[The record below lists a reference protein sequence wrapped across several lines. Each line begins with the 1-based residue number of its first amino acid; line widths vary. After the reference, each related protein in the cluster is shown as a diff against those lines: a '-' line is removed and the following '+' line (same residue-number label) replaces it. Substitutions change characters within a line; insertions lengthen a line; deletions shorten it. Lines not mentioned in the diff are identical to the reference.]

1 MFAGIVD
8 VAMAER
14 GEEAKVTKGFMAAQA
29 VFSALNA
36 ANGAYS
42 AMASIPY
49 VGPVLGAIAAASA
62 LASGYANVRAIYKT
76 DESGKNINTSTPNTV
91 QTAPVSY
98 TKELLGDKEKE
109 MINQPQIVCVV
120 EDINNVQ
127 NRVKVREANSS
138 F

>member
-1 MFAGIVD
+1 
-8 VAMAER
+8 
-14 GEEAKVTKGFMAAQA
+14 MAAQA

-42 AMASIPY
+42 AMASIPF

-62 LASGYANVRAIYKT
+62 LASGYANVRMIYKT

-127 NRVKVREANSS
+127 NRVKVKEANSS

>member
-1 MFAGIVD
+1 
-8 VAMAER
+8 
-14 GEEAKVTKGFMAAQA
+14 MAAQA

-62 LASGYANVRAIYKT
+62 LASGYANVRMIYKT

-109 MINQPQIVCVV
+109 MINQPIKCYVT
-120 EDINNVQ
+120 ESDITDTQ
-127 NRVKVREANSS
+127 NRVKVKEANSS